1 MKLEEEI
8 LLFLKNGAMKDKYLM
23 THLVNKGFSK
33 GMIRNAL
40 EDLYFYG
47 FILKRPTMK
56 RGVYEL
62 TELGKIEAEALYEGL
77 RGFAPILILEE
88 NSPQFFKVRKAS

>member
-1 MKLEEEI
+1 MELEEEI
-8 LLFLKNGAMKDKYLM
+8 LLFLKNGAVKDKYLM
-23 THLVNKGFSK
+23 THLMNKGFSK

-62 TELGKIEAEALYEGL
+62 TELGKIEVLDKGL
-77 RGFAPILILEE
+77 RGEAPLY
-88 NSPQFFKVRKAS
+88 

>member
-1 MKLEEEI
+1 LSTLTFDSFYSFGSSYYY
-8 LLFLKNGAMKDKYLM
+8 LLDKHLM
-23 THLVNKGFSK
+23 MHLMNEGFSK

-56 RGVYEL
+56 RYEERSL
-62 TELGKIEAEALYEGL
+62 
-77 RGFAPILILEE
+77 
-88 NSPQFFKVRKAS
+88 

>member
-1 MKLEEEI
+1 M
-8 LLFLKNGAMKDKYLM
+8 MHLM
-23 THLVNKGFSK
+23 NKGFSK

-56 RGVYEL
+56 RGVM
-62 TELGKIEAEALYEGL
+62 
-77 RGFAPILILEE
+77 
-88 NSPQFFKVRKAS
+88 N

>member
-1 MKLEEEI
+1 MELEEEI
-8 LLFLKNGAMKDKYLM
+8 LLFLKNGAVKDKYLM
-23 THLVNKGFSK
+23 MHLMNKGFSK

-62 TELGKIEAEALYEGL
+62 TKLGKIEAEALDKGL
-77 RGFAPILILEE
+77 RGGAPYRKCSLE
-88 NSPQFFKVRKAS
+88 F